1 MNSRIYK
8 AIVWFWVLAVCA
20 GLPVLAK
27 APKDRERVELDIPI
41 FAGGYGM
48 KFFEESAREFE
59 KLRPDV
65 KVNIY
70 GDPRIN
76 EMVRIRVMEG
86 SFPDA
91 TQSSLHW
98 PNLIAANKV
107 LDLAPY
113 LDKPNWEGD
122 AKWRDSFLPGSL
134 ERWQEGPHQWAMP
147 FPYATFQ
154 IFYNKKMFREKGWQ
168 VPRTWDE
175 MFALCDKIQKSGV
188 EPFAFPG
195 VYMGYADMIRNGAH
209 YNLVGPEEYRRHNL
223 MTKGTRSDPRYKRA
237 AQVVQTLSTKYF
249 QKGWEGMTH
258 TQAQLQFFRGQTAM
272 MANGSWL
279 VSEMQGKIPEGFE
292 LGAMNFPVF
301 KDGIGDPSAMQVGS
315 EYYYVFASTR
325 HRSQT
330 IDFLRFLTSRARAAA
345 FSKMQDTPTAVR
357 GVPADVYSPLMRDLA
372 EMIGKSKESYGDPPG
387 TAASFPEMHLPETD
401 ARSWLLT
408 GKMTPEEYGDFLEA
422 AAERARAS
430 KLQPDKVHVRHGFA
444 GTVLLLIMG
453 WMVVY
458 SLASRLRRRPT
469 PSVVES
475 GPRMRFLNI
484 LLFVG
489 PAMLLYLIFILK
501 PSVESF
507 GWAFTNWD
515 GITDRKY
522 VGLLHF
528 KRLLFESDVFW
539 TALRNNLF
547 IMFVPALFVIPISL
561 FFATLISR
569 GVWGANVFRV
579 CFLFPNIL
587 GAIAVTLIWLNAYNP
602 QGGLVNGAIAGFG
615 HWLQSIGLQGIG
627 GWFAGFEHFAWLSED
642 HLYWALIPMTI
653 WGACGF
659 NMILYLAAMESVDES
674 LYEAAEIDGAS
685 PVQQFFKITLPM
697 IWDVL
702 IISAVFMVIGGLKA
716 FESIW
721 LLTSQQP
728 TSSLHVI
735 GTLMVSTMFNDFR
748 IGQATAIAVVMFM
761 LVFFGTIATMRL
773 MRRESV
779 HE

>member
-1 MNSRIYK
+1 VNFRFYK
-8 AIVWFWVLAVCA
+8 ALALFLLTIFF
-20 GLPVLAK
+20 GSLPIITQAT
-27 APKDRERVELDIPI
+27 DSVEIEIPI

-48 KFFEESAREFE
+48 QFFKESAREFE
-59 KLRPDV
+59 KLRPGV

-98 PNLIAANKV
+98 PNLIAAGKV

-113 LDKPNWEGD
+113 LDGPNWEGD
-122 AKWRDSFLPGSL
+122 AKWRESFLPGSL
-134 ERWQEGPHQWAMP
+134 ERWQEGSHQWAMP

-154 IFYNKKMFREKGWQ
+154 IFYNKKMFRENGWR
-168 VPRTWDE
+168 VPKTWDE
-175 MFALCDKIQKSGV
+175 MFALCEQIKKMDV

-195 VYMGYADMIRNGAH
+195 VYMGYADMILNAA
-209 YNLVGPEEYRRHNL
+209 YFNLVGAAEFKRHTL
-223 MTKGTRSDPRYKRA
+223 MEPGTRSDPRFKRA
-237 AQVVQTLSTKYF
+237 AKVVQTLSMKYF
-249 QKGWEGMTH
+249 QPGWEGMTH

-279 VSEMQGKIPEGFE
+279 VSEMQGKIPAGFE
-292 LGAMNFPVF
+292 LGAMNFPIF
-301 KDGIGDPSAMQVGS
+301 ADGVGDPSAMQVGS
-315 EYYYVFASTR
+315 EYYYVFSATH

-357 GVPADVYSPLMRDLA
+357 GVPVEVYSPLMHDVA
-372 EMIGKSKESYGDPPG
+372 EMIGKSKESFGDPPG
-387 TAASFPEMHLPETD
+387 TAGNFPEMFQPETD

-408 GKMTPEEYGDFLEA
+408 GKITPEQYGNDLEA
-422 AAERARAS
+422 AAERARDA
-430 KLQPDKVHVRHGFA
+430 KQDPNKVHVRHWLGGSF
-444 GTVLLLIMG
+444 LLLLMI
-453 WMVVY
+453 WSVIY
-458 SLASRLRRRPT
+458 AIQSQLRRRNDAKG
-469 PSVVES
+469 VVETA
-475 GPRMRFLNI
+475 PKLRWLNV

-489 PAMLLYLIFILK
+489 PAIFLYMIFILK
-501 PSVESF
+501 PSIESF

-547 IMFVPALFVIPISL
+547 IMFVPALFVVPISL

-587 GAIAVTLIWLNAYNP
+587 GAIAVTLIWFNAYNP
-602 QGGLVNGAIAGFG
+602 QGGLINGAIVGLGGLFNAVGLTWIG
-615 HWLQSIGLQGIG
+615 RWLN
-627 GWFAGFEHFAWLSED
+627 GFEHFAWLSED

-674 LYEAAEIDGAS
+674 LYEAANIDGAS
-685 PVQQFFKITLPM
+685 PVQQFFTITLPM

-728 TSSLHVI
+728 TTSLHVI

-748 IGQATAIAVVMFM
+748 IGEATAIAVVMFL

-773 MRRESV
+773 MKRESV

>member
-1 MNSRIYK
+1 MKVRKYS
-8 AIVWFWVLAVCA
+8 AIAVGCLSILLGPVVLADK
-20 GLPVLAK
+20 P
-27 APKDRERVELDIPI
+27 EVEIEIPI

-59 KLRPDV
+59 KLRPDIRV
-65 KVNIY
+65 RIY
-70 GDPRIN
+70 GDPRIS
-76 EMVRIRVMEG
+76 EIVRIRVMEN

-91 TQSSLHW
+91 TQSSLQW
-98 PNLIAANKV
+98 PNLIAAGKV

-113 LDKPNWEGD
+113 LDGPNWEGD
-122 AKWRDSFLPGSL
+122 GKWRDSFLPGSL
-134 ERWQEGPHQWAMP
+134 ERWQEGTHQWAMP

-154 IFYNKKMFREKGWQ
+154 VFYNKKMFRERGWQ
-168 VPRTWDE
+168 VPKTWDE
-175 MFALCDKIQKSGV
+175 MFVLCEKIRGSDV

-195 VYMGYADMIRNGAH
+195 VYMGYADMILNAAH
-209 YNLVGPEEYRRHNL
+209 YNLVGPEEYKRHT
-223 MTKGTRSDPRYKRA
+223 MMMKGTRSDPRFKRA
-237 AQVVQTLSTKYF
+237 AKTVQTLSTKYF
-249 QKGWEGMTH
+249 QKGWQGMTH

-292 LGAMNFPVF
+292 LGVMNFPVF
-301 KDGIGDPSAMQVGS
+301 RDGIGDPSAMQVGS
-315 EYYYVFASTR
+315 EYYYVFSATR
-325 HRSQT
+325 YRSQT
-330 IDFLRFLTSRARAAA
+330 IDFLRFLTSRSRAEA

-357 GVPADVYSPLMRDLA
+357 GVRLEAYSPLMRGVA
-372 EMIGKSKESYGDPPG
+372 EMIGNSKESFGDPPG
-387 TAASFPEMHLPETD
+387 TASNYPEMYQPVTD
-401 ARSWLLT
+401 ARSALLT
-408 GKMTPEEYGDFLEA
+408 GKMTPEEYGEYLEA
-422 AAERARAS
+422 AAERARTA
-430 KLQPDKVHVRHGFA
+430 KLEPNKVHIRHGVG
-444 GTVLLLIMG
+444 GTVLLLLML
-453 WMVVY
+453 WAVVY
-458 SLASRLRRRPT
+458 TLWTTFQRRPAKVVFDST
-469 PSVVES
+469 PK
-475 GPRMRFLNI
+475 MRWHNI
-484 LLFVG
+484 LIFVG
-489 PAMLLYLIFILK
+489 PAMLLYLVFILK
-501 PSVESF
+501 PSIESF

-515 GITDRKY
+515 GITDRTY

-547 IMFVPALFVIPISL
+547 IMFVPALFVVPISL

-587 GAIAVTLIWLNAYNP
+587 GAIAVTLIWFNAYNP
-602 QGGLVNGAIAGFG
+602 QGGLINGAIAG
-615 HWLQSIGLQGIG
+615 LG
-627 GWFAGFEHFAWLSED
+627 GWFCDAGYTAIGSWLKSFEHFAWLSED

-674 LYEAAEIDGAS
+674 LYEAAEIDGAT
-685 PVQQFFKITLPM
+685 PVQQFFTITLPM
-697 IWDVL
+697 IWDALV
-702 IISAVFMVIGGLKA
+702 ISAVFMVIGGLKA

-728 TSSLHVI
+728 TTNLHVI

-748 IGQATAIAVVMFM
+748 IGEATAIAVVMFF
-761 LVFFGTIATMRL
+761 LVFFGTIATMRV